1 MDPFRFI
8 FGFLYIRNW
17 HSGEH
22 ELSRPRVTV
31 FAVGLF
37 LIVLGLLIVSFLQAP
52 VTYQV

>member
-8 FGFLYIRNW
+8 FSFLYIRDW
-17 HSGEH
+17 HTGEQ

-37 LIVLGLLIVSFLQAP
+37 MIVLGLLIVSFLQAP
-52 VTYQV
+52 VTYKI